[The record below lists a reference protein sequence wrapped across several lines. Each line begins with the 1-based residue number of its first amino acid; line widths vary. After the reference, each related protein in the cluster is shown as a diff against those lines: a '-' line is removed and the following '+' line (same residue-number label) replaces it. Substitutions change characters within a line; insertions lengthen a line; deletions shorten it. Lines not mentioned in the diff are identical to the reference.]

1 MTTKLEYIW
10 LDGYAPEPNLR
21 SKTKVVSH
29 RVNDINDCPDWSF
42 DGSSTQQAEGNF
54 SDCILKPVRLYL
66 DFDRQYVLCE
76 VMNPDGTPHSSNTRA
91 LMGDEEEDVWYGY
104 EQEYTIM
111 KDGKPLG
118 FPIDGYPAPQGKYYC
133 GVGNRQVNGR
143 EFVEAHMEAC
153 LELGINITGINAEV
167 LLGQWEY
174 QVLGKG
180 KKQAADDLWMS
191 RYMLYRMSEQ
201 TDFTIEFHPKPVQ
214 GDWNGSGLHCNFSN
228 ERMRTEGGADYFN
241 RIFNTFKERH
251 ELHIE
256 NYGSDNDMRLTG
268 KHETQSINEF
278 SWGVADRG
286 SSIRVPL
293 ATATDWKGYL
303 EDRRPASNGDPYR
316 IGRVIAEALK
326 LAE

>member
-10 LDGYAPEPNLR
+10 LDGYTPEPNLR
-21 SKTKVVSH
+21 SKTKVVNY
-29 RVNDINDCPDWSF
+29 RVNDINDCPEWSF

-54 SDCILKPVRLYL
+54 SDCILKPIRLYS
-66 DFDRQYVLCE
+66 DFDRHYVLCE
-76 VMNPDGTPHSSNTRA
+76 VMNPDGTPHSTNTRA

-293 ATATDWKGYL
+293 ATATNWKGYL

-316 IGRVIAEALK
+316 IGRVIADALRI
-326 LAE
+326 AE

>member
-10 LDGYAPEPNLR
+10 LDGYTPEPNLR
-21 SKTKVVSH
+21 SKTKVVNY
-29 RVNDINDCPDWSF
+29 RVNNINDCPEWSF

-54 SDCILKPVRLYL
+54 SDCILKPIRLYS
-66 DFDRQYVLCE
+66 DFDRHYVLCE
-76 VMNPDGTPHSSNTRA
+76 VMNPDGTPHSTNTRA

-143 EFVEAHMEAC
+143 EFVEAHMELC

-191 RYMLYRMSEQ
+191 RYLLYRLSEQ
-201 TDFTIEFHPKPVQ
+201 TEFTIDFHPKPVQ

-241 RIFNTFKERH
+241 RIFNTFKDRH

-278 SWGVADRG
+278 SWGVSDRG

-293 ATATDWKGYL
+293 ATATNWKGYL

-316 IGRVIAEALK
+316 IGRVIADALRI
-326 LAE
+326 AE